1 VIYLDNASGSHP
13 KPESIYQESDR
24 ALRSLA
30 GFPGMDSHAPARAG
44 ATLLAAARREAAE
57 LFGLGRPERVVFT
70 AGGTDALT
78 MALKG
83 LLRDGDHVVTTNLAR
98 AAISRSLDHMQ
109 MAGRIALTRVDAG
122 DDGRIDPATL
132 VRAVAHRTR
141 LVILSHGC
149 EVLGTVQPVEEVA
162 RMLSGHKA
170 LLLVDASHTA
180 GLVPL
185 HMDSWGV
192 DLVATSGHRGLYGP
206 PGVGLLLV
214 GGDVRLRPLRE
225 GESGGDPSLSTQPLD
240 LPWSLE
246 AGVPNMPGIVGL
258 LAGMRFVNQQ
268 TLARLREHDTTL
280 IKRFI
285 GAVGLDERF
294 RLYAARGDMPRTGT
308 VSFTLR
314 GFTPQQVAQVLE
326 QVHDIQVAAGLHAG
340 SRVHVMLKT
349 APGGTVRVSVGWFN
363 TEDEIDRTVAALR
376 EMADAGVKQ
385 ALSRAG
391 A

>member
-1 VIYLDNASGSHP
+1 
-13 KPESIYQESDR
+13 
-24 ALRSLA
+24 
-30 GFPGMDSHAPARAG
+30 
-44 ATLLAAARREAAE
+44 
-57 LFGLGRPERVVFT
+57 
-70 AGGTDALT
+70 
-78 MALKG
+78 
-83 LLRDGDHVVTTNLAR
+83 R

-185 HMDSWGV
+185 QMDSWGI

-214 GGDVRLRPLRE
+214 GSDVRLRPLRE

-258 LAGMRFVNQQ
+258 LAGMRFVSQQ
-268 TLARLREHDTTL
+268 TPATLREHDTTL

-294 RLYAARGDMPRTGT
+294 HLYAARGDMPRTGT

-314 GFTPQQVAQVLE
+314 GFAPLQVAQVLE
-326 QVHDIQVAAGLHAG
+326 KVHDIQVAAGLHAG
-340 SRVHVMLKT
+340 SRVHAMLKT
-349 APGGTVRVSVGWFN
+349 APAGTVRVSVGWFN
-363 TEDEIDRTVAALR
+363 NEDEIDRTVAALR

-385 ALSRAG
+385 ALGHVG